1 MSESACRILAAL
13 LEAKTGQKLNLQRQW
28 RFEAALA
35 PLLRDRGF
43 ASLDDLAGK
52 VAADRE
58 LASLTVD
65 ALLNNETYFFR
76 DRTPF
81 DLLRDGPLRRLAAA
95 RAESKTLRLWSAGC
109 STGQEAWS
117 LAMLFAD
124 DALRWN
130 GWTIEIVGT
139 DVSAAAIAQAEAG
152 LYSQFEVQR
161 GLSVREMLRWFEE
174 AGGTRWRVI
183 EPLRSRVR
191 FEVRNITD
199 VAPRPGRFDI
209 LLCRNLLLY
218 FSPERRRMAFDR
230 LAEAMAP
237 DGYMMLGAGETVIGQ
252 TDRFHPDPDHRGLYV
267 PVMPEWRPLPLG
279 TLAARGA

>member
-1 MSESACRILAAL
+1 VSESACRILAAL
-13 LEAKTGQKLNLQRQW
+13 LEAKTGQQLNLQRQW

-35 PLLRDRGF
+35 QLLRDRGF
-43 ASLDDLAGK
+43 ASLDELAGR
-52 VAADRE
+52 VAVDPA
-58 LASLTVD
+58 LATLTVD

-76 DRTPF
+76 DRNPF
-81 DLLRDGPLRRLAAA
+81 DLLREGPLKRLAAA
-95 RAESKTLRLWSAGC
+95 RAKEKTLRVWSAGC

-139 DVSAAAIAQAEAG
+139 DVSAAAIAQAQAG

-174 AGGTRWRVI
+174 VGGARWRVI
-183 EPLRSRVR
+183 DALRSRVR

-237 DGYMMLGAGETVIGQ
+237 DGYLMLGAGETVIGQ
-252 TDRFHPDPDHRGLYV
+252 THRFHPHPEHRGLYV
-267 PVMPEWRPLPLG
+267 PVMPESRALP
-279 TLAARGA
+279 LAARGA